1 MFSYD
6 NSIIITAHSIWE
18 RGGGST
24 VRGLVNRI
32 KLIFS
37 NISLKR
43 KILTIVLVSI
53 FLISGVSL
61 AGISVVSDA
70 YLKLLQKTIA
80 NNLSYSA
87 TTISYYLSNIETMSG
102 LMLSDSNI
110 QSNLSDVRH
119 SDNPRIRTEAYK
131 KLSYTVLEY
140 YQQYKPNFISYITLN
155 NPEFITYSNFLGS
168 RKTPEE
174 IERSVLNAAHDGD
187 GRPVW
192 ICDYGN
198 EYGIFMGRLSRNI
211 QSSNL
216 EELGTLLVS
225 IDLDGL
231 MNSLNKEDP
240 LYENPQYYIMTGDT
254 IIYNDNPISAT
265 IHDQRKASAMRSY
278 DIMNV
283 DGHRYFVTEDVIPGI
298 GWTYVCYLSYDPI
311 FKSVSFVRTLSIVM
325 IILSILLAIIFSE
338 SMISFISRHTQGLI
352 RKMEAFSTDENA
364 VIDSDYD
371 YSSRRDEFGLLNR
384 QFDSMAG
391 KIRHLIQV
399 NYVNE
404 LWKKDAQLKAL
415 ETQINPHFLY
425 NTLESVNW
433 RAQVAGNME
442 ISSMIES
449 LGTLLRATL
458 SNSTSHFDLKK
469 ELEIVTAYITIQKY
483 RFEDRLEFSIHCD
496 EALYNA
502 QIPKMCIQ
510 PLVENSINYG
520 LEESTELCSIEITIE
535 HQQESGSLMVLVKN
549 DGSLFEECLL
559 EKLRSQEIRPHGFGI
574 GLINIDERIK
584 LMFGKE
590 YGLTLYND
598 QEWAVARIHMPYI
611 TDQEEIVC

>member
-1 MFSYD
+1 MKLLA
-6 NSIIITAHSIWE
+6 TK
-18 RGGGST
+18 
-24 VRGLVNRI
+24 I
-32 KLIFS
+32 KLLFS
-37 NISLKR
+37 NTSLKR

-61 AGISVVSDA
+61 AGLQIVSNA
-70 YLKLLQKTIA
+70 YLKLLRNTIA

-110 QSNLSDVRH
+110 QNNLADVRH

-131 KLSYTVLEY
+131 NLSYTVLEY

-155 NPEFITYSNFLGS
+155 NPDFITYSNFLGS

-174 IERSVLNAAHDGD
+174 IERTVLDAAQAAD

-192 ICDYGN
+192 ISNYGKDH
-198 EYGIFMGRLSRNI
+198 GIFMGRLIKNI

-225 IDLDGL
+225 LDLEAL
-231 MNSLNKEDP
+231 MDSLNKDNSMYED
-240 LYENPQYYIMTGDT
+240 PQYYILTGDT
-254 IIYNDNPISAT
+254 IIYNDNPVSAS
-265 IHDQRKASAMRSY
+265 IHDQRRKPSRQSY
-278 DIMNV
+278 EIMTI
-283 DGHRYFVTEDVIPGI
+283 DRHKYFVTEETIPGFD
-298 GWTYVCYLSYDPI
+298 WTYVCYVSYDPI
-311 FKSVSFVRTLSIVM
+311 FQSVSFVRTLSICM
-325 IILSILLAIIFSE
+325 IILSILSAIAFSE
-338 SMISFISRHTQGLI
+338 SMISFISCHTRGLI
-352 RKMEAFSTDENA
+352 RKMEVFSTDENA
-364 VIDSDYD
+364 VIESDYD
-371 YSSRRDEFGLLNR
+371 YSCRKDEFGLLNR
-384 QFDSMAG
+384 QFDHMAE
-391 KIRHLIQV
+391 KIRNLIQV

-404 LWKKDAQLKAL
+404 LWKKDAQHNAL

-442 ISSMIES
+442 ISSMVES

-483 RFEDRLEFSIHCD
+483 RFEDRLEYSIHCN
-496 EALYNA
+496 EAWYNA

-520 LEESTELCSIEITIE
+520 LEESTELCTIEITIE
-535 HQQESGSLMVLVKN
+535 HQPESGTLTVLVKN
-549 DGSLFEECLL
+549 DGSLFEDHLL
-559 EKLRSQEIRPHGFGI
+559 EKLRSQEIKPHGFGI
-574 GLINIDERIK
+574 GLININERIK
-584 LMFGKE
+584 LMFGKD
-590 YGLTLYND
+590 YGLTLYNEND
-598 QEWAVARIHMPYI
+598 WAVARIIMPYI
-611 TDQEEIVC
+611 TDQEGILC

>member
-1 MFSYD
+1 MKLLA
-6 NSIIITAHSIWE
+6 TK
-18 RGGGST
+18 
-24 VRGLVNRI
+24 I
-32 KLIFS
+32 KLLFS
-37 NISLKR
+37 NTSLKR

-61 AGISVVSDA
+61 AGLQIVSNA
-70 YLKLLQKTIA
+70 YLKLLRNTIA

-110 QSNLSDVRH
+110 QNNLADVRH

-131 KLSYTVLEY
+131 NLSYTVLEY

-155 NPEFITYSNFLGS
+155 NPDFITYSNFLGS

-174 IERSVLNAAHDGD
+174 IERTVLDAAQAAD

-192 ICDYGN
+192 ISNYGKVH
-198 EYGIFMGRLSRNI
+198 GIFMGRLIKNI

-225 IDLDGL
+225 LDLEAL
-231 MNSLNKEDP
+231 MDSLNKDNSMYED
-240 LYENPQYYIMTGDT
+240 PQYYILTGDT
-254 IIYNDNPISAT
+254 IIYNANPGSAYIHGQRRNPSGQSYEIMT
-265 IHDQRKASAMRSY
+265 IDRHK
-278 DIMNV
+278 
-283 DGHRYFVTEDVIPGI
+283 YFVTEETIPGFD
-298 GWTYVCYLSYDPI
+298 WTYVCYVSYDPI
-311 FKSVSFVRTLSIVM
+311 FQSVSFVRTLSICM
-325 IILSILLAIIFSE
+325 IILSILSAIAFSE
-338 SMISFISRHTQGLI
+338 SMISFISCHTRGLI
-352 RKMEAFSTDENA
+352 RKMEVFSTDENA
-364 VIDSDYD
+364 VIESDYD
-371 YSSRRDEFGLLNR
+371 YSCRKDEFGLLNR
-384 QFDSMAG
+384 QFDHMAE
-391 KIRHLIQV
+391 KIRNLIQV

-442 ISSMIES
+442 ISSMVES

-483 RFEDRLEFSIHCD
+483 RFEDRLEYSIHCN
-496 EALYNA
+496 EAWYNA

-520 LEESTELCSIEITIE
+520 LEESTELCTIEITIE
-535 HQQESGSLMVLVKN
+535 HQPESGTLTVLVKN
-549 DGSLFEECLL
+549 DGSLFEDHLL
-559 EKLRSQEIRPHGFGI
+559 EKLRSQEIKPHGFGI
-574 GLINIDERIK
+574 GLININERIK
-584 LMFGKE
+584 LMFGKD
-590 YGLTLYND
+590 YGLTLYNEND
-598 QEWAVARIHMPYI
+598 WAVA
-611 TDQEEIVC
+611 

>member
-1 MFSYD
+1 MKLLA
-6 NSIIITAHSIWE
+6 TK
-18 RGGGST
+18 
-24 VRGLVNRI
+24 I
-32 KLIFS
+32 KLLFS
-37 NISLKR
+37 NTSLKR

-61 AGISVVSDA
+61 AGLQIVSNA
-70 YLKLLQKTIA
+70 YLKLLRNTIA

-110 QSNLSDVRH
+110 QNNLADVRH

-131 KLSYTVLEY
+131 NLSYTVLEY

-155 NPEFITYSNFLGS
+155 NPDFITYSNFLGS

-174 IERSVLNAAHDGD
+174 IERTVLDAAQAAD

-192 ICDYGN
+192 ISNYGKDH
-198 EYGIFMGRLSRNI
+198 GIFMGRLIKNI

-225 IDLDGL
+225 LDLEAL
-231 MNSLNKEDP
+231 MDSLNKDNSMYED
-240 LYENPQYYIMTGDT
+240 PQYYILTGDT
-254 IIYNDNPISAT
+254 IIYNDNPVSAS
-265 IHDQRKASAMRSY
+265 IHDQRRKPSRQSY
-278 DIMNV
+278 EIMTI
-283 DGHRYFVTEDVIPGI
+283 DRHKYFVTEETIPGFD
-298 GWTYVCYLSYDPI
+298 WTYVCYVSYDPI
-311 FKSVSFVRTLSIVM
+311 FQSVSFVRTLSICM
-325 IILSILLAIIFSE
+325 LILSILSAIAFSE
-338 SMISFISRHTQGLI
+338 SMISFISCHTRGLI
-352 RKMEAFSTDENA
+352 RKMEVFSTDENA
-364 VIDSDYD
+364 VIESDYD
-371 YSSRRDEFGLLNR
+371 YSCRKDEFGLLNR
-384 QFDSMAG
+384 QFDHMAE
-391 KIRHLIQV
+391 KIRNLIQV

-442 ISSMIES
+442 ISSMVES

-483 RFEDRLEFSIHCD
+483 RFEDRLEYSIHCN
-496 EALYNA
+496 EAWYNA

-520 LEESTELCSIEITIE
+520 LEESTELCTIEITIE
-535 HQQESGSLMVLVKN
+535 HQPESGTLTVLVKN
-549 DGSLFEECLL
+549 DGSLFEDHLL
-559 EKLRSQEIRPHGFGI
+559 EKLRSQEIKPHGFGI
-574 GLINIDERIK
+574 GLININERIK
-584 LMFGKE
+584 LMFGKD
-590 YGLTLYND
+590 YGLTLYNEND
-598 QEWAVARIHMPYI
+598 WAVARIIMPYI
-611 TDQEEIVC
+611 TDQEGILC

>member
-1 MFSYD
+1 MKLLA
-6 NSIIITAHSIWE
+6 TK
-18 RGGGST
+18 
-24 VRGLVNRI
+24 I

-37 NISLKR
+37 NTSLKR

-61 AGISVVSDA
+61 AGLQIVSNA
-70 YLKLLQKTIA
+70 YLKLLRNTIA

-110 QSNLSDVRH
+110 QNNLADVRH

-131 KLSYTVLEY
+131 NLSYTVLEY

-155 NPEFITYSNFLGS
+155 NPDFITYSNFLGS

-174 IERSVLNAAHDGD
+174 IERTVLDAAQAAD

-192 ICDYGN
+192 ISNYGKDH
-198 EYGIFMGRLSRNI
+198 GIFMGRLIKNI

-225 IDLDGL
+225 LDLEAL
-231 MNSLNKEDP
+231 MDSLNKDNSMYED
-240 LYENPQYYIMTGDT
+240 PQYYILTGDT
-254 IIYNDNPISAT
+254 IIYNDNPVSAS
-265 IHDQRKASAMRSY
+265 IHDQRRKPSRQSY
-278 DIMNV
+278 EIMTI
-283 DGHRYFVTEDVIPGI
+283 DRHKYFVTEETIPGFD
-298 GWTYVCYLSYDPI
+298 WTYVCYVSYDPI
-311 FKSVSFVRTLSIVM
+311 FQSVSFVRTLSICM
-325 IILSILLAIIFSE
+325 IILSILSAIAFSE
-338 SMISFISRHTQGLI
+338 SMISFISCHTRGLI
-352 RKMEAFSTDENA
+352 RKMEVFSTDENA
-364 VIDSDYD
+364 VIESDYD
-371 YSSRRDEFGLLNR
+371 YSCRKDEFGLLNR
-384 QFDSMAG
+384 QFDHMAE
-391 KIRHLIQV
+391 KIRNLIQV

-442 ISSMIES
+442 ISSMVES

-483 RFEDRLEFSIHCD
+483 RFEDRLEYSIHCN
-496 EALYNA
+496 EAWYNA

-520 LEESTELCSIEITIE
+520 LEESTELCTIEITIE
-535 HQQESGSLMVLVKN
+535 HQPESGTLTVLVKN
-549 DGSLFEECLL
+549 DGSLFEDHLL
-559 EKLRSQEIRPHGFGI
+559 EKLRSQEIKPHGFGI
-574 GLINIDERIK
+574 GLININERIK
-584 LMFGKE
+584 LMFGKD
-590 YGLTLYND
+590 YGLTLYNEND
-598 QEWAVARIHMPYI
+598 WAVARIIMPYI
-611 TDQEEIVC
+611 TDQEGILC

>member
-1 MFSYD
+1 M
-6 NSIIITAHSIWE
+6 NQ
-18 RGGGST
+18 
-24 VRGLVNRI
+24 LVKHI
-32 KLIFS
+32 KLMFS

-43 KILTIVLVSI
+43 KILFIVLFSI
-53 FLISGVSL
+53 FLISSVSL

-155 NPEFITYSNFLGS
+155 NPDYVTYSNYYS
-168 RKTPEE
+168 SWKTPEE
-174 IERSVLNAAHDGD
+174 VERSVLDAAHNAD

-192 ICDYGN
+192 VCDYGK
-198 EYGIFMGRLSRNI
+198 EYGIFMGRLIKNI
-211 QSSNL
+211 QSSSL

-225 IDLDGL
+225 LDLKGL
-231 MNSLNKEDP
+231 MESLNRDDT
-240 LYENPQYYIMTGDT
+240 LYENPQYYIMTGDR
-254 IIYNDNPISAT
+254 IIYNDNPTSSA
-265 IHDQRKASAMRSY
+265 IHTLRKASTGQRY
-278 DIMNV
+278 EIMNV
-283 DGHRYFVTEDVIPGI
+283 NGHKYFVTEDIIPGFD
-298 GWTYVCYLSYDPI
+298 WTYVCYVSYDPI
-311 FKSVSFVRTLSIVM
+311 FKSVSFVRTLSISM
-325 IILSILLAIIFSE
+325 IVLSILLSIVFSE
-338 SMISFISRHTQGLI
+338 SMISFISCHTQGLI
-352 RKMEAFSTDENA
+352 HKMEAFSTDENA
-364 VIDSDYD
+364 VITSDYD
-371 YSSRRDEFGLLNR
+371 YSCRKDEFGLLNR
-384 QFDSMAG
+384 QFDRMAD
-391 KIRHLIQV
+391 KIKKLIQV

-433 RAQVAGNME
+433 RAQVSGNME
-442 ISSMIES
+442 ISAMVES

-483 RFEDRLEFSIHCD
+483 RFEDRLEYSIQCD
-496 EALYNA
+496 ETLYNA
-502 QIPKMCIQ
+502 KIPKMCIQ

-520 LEESTELCSIEITIE
+520 LEESTELCTIKITIE
-535 HQQESGSLMVLVKN
+535 HLKEPDILTVLVKN
-549 DGSLFEECLL
+549 EGSFFEDSLL
-559 EKLRSQEIRPHGFGI
+559 EKLRSQEIKPHGFGI

-590 YGLTLYND
+590 YGLTLYNE
-598 QEWAVARIHMPYI
+598 QEWAIARIDMPYI
-611 TDQEEIVC
+611 TDQEGILC

>member
-1 MFSYD
+1 MKLLA
-6 NSIIITAHSIWE
+6 TK
-18 RGGGST
+18 
-24 VRGLVNRI
+24 I
-32 KLIFS
+32 KLLFS
-37 NISLKR
+37 NTSLKR

-61 AGISVVSDA
+61 AGLQIVSNA
-70 YLKLLQKTIA
+70 YLKLLRNTIA

-110 QSNLSDVRH
+110 QNNLADVRH

-131 KLSYTVLEY
+131 NLSYTVLEY

-155 NPEFITYSNFLGS
+155 NPDFITYSNFLGS

-174 IERSVLNAAHDGD
+174 IERTVLDAAQAAD

-192 ICDYGN
+192 ISNYGKDH
-198 EYGIFMGRLSRNI
+198 GIFMGRLIKNI

-225 IDLDGL
+225 LDLEAL
-231 MNSLNKEDP
+231 MDSLNKDNSMYED
-240 LYENPQYYIMTGDT
+240 PQYYILTGDT
-254 IIYNDNPISAT
+254 IIYNDNPVSAS
-265 IHDQRKASAMRSY
+265 IHDQRRKPSRQSY
-278 DIMNV
+278 EIMTI
-283 DGHRYFVTEDVIPGI
+283 DRHKYFVTEETIPGFD
-298 GWTYVCYLSYDPI
+298 WTYVCYVSYDPI
-311 FKSVSFVRTLSIVM
+311 FQSVSFVRTLSICM
-325 IILSILLAIIFSE
+325 IILSILSAIAFSE
-338 SMISFISRHTQGLI
+338 SMISFISCHTRGLI
-352 RKMEAFSTDENA
+352 RKMEVFSTDENA
-364 VIDSDYD
+364 VIESDYD
-371 YSSRRDEFGLLNR
+371 YSCRKDEFGLLNR
-384 QFDSMAG
+384 QFDHMAE
-391 KIRHLIQV
+391 KIRNLIQV

-415 ETQINPHFLY
+415 ETQINPYFLY

-442 ISSMIES
+442 ISSMVES

-483 RFEDRLEFSIHCD
+483 RFEDRLEYSIHCN
-496 EALYNA
+496 EAWYNA

-520 LEESTELCSIEITIE
+520 LEESTELCTIEITIE
-535 HQQESGSLMVLVKN
+535 HQPESGTLTVLVKN
-549 DGSLFEECLL
+549 DGSLFEDHLL
-559 EKLRSQEIRPHGFGI
+559 EKLRSQEIKPHGFGI
-574 GLINIDERIK
+574 GLININERIK
-584 LMFGKE
+584 LMFGKD
-590 YGLTLYND
+590 YGLTLYNEND
-598 QEWAVARIHMPYI
+598 WAVARIIMPYI
-611 TDQEEIVC
+611 TDQEGILC

>member
-1 MFSYD
+1 MMKLLA
-6 NSIIITAHSIWE
+6 TK
-18 RGGGST
+18 
-24 VRGLVNRI
+24 I
-32 KLIFS
+32 KLLFS
-37 NISLKR
+37 NTSLKR

-61 AGISVVSDA
+61 AGLQIVSNA
-70 YLKLLQKTIA
+70 YLKLLRNTIA

-110 QSNLSDVRH
+110 QNNLADVRH

-131 KLSYTVLEY
+131 NLSYTVLEY

-155 NPEFITYSNFLGS
+155 NPDFITYSNFLGS

-174 IERSVLNAAHDGD
+174 IERTVLDAAQAAD

-192 ICDYGN
+192 ISNYGKDH
-198 EYGIFMGRLSRNI
+198 GIFMGRLIKNI

-225 IDLDGL
+225 LDLEAL
-231 MNSLNKEDP
+231 MDSLNKDNSMYED
-240 LYENPQYYIMTGDT
+240 PQYYILTGDT
-254 IIYNDNPISAT
+254 IIYNDNPVSAS
-265 IHDQRKASAMRSY
+265 IHDQRRKPSRQSY
-278 DIMNV
+278 EIMTI
-283 DGHRYFVTEDVIPGI
+283 DRHKYFVTEETIPGFD
-298 GWTYVCYLSYDPI
+298 WTYVCYVSYDPI
-311 FKSVSFVRTLSIVM
+311 FQSVSFVRTLSICM
-325 IILSILLAIIFSE
+325 IILSILSAIAFSE
-338 SMISFISRHTQGLI
+338 SMISFISCHTRGLI
-352 RKMEAFSTDENA
+352 RKMEVFSTDENA
-364 VIDSDYD
+364 VIESDYD
-371 YSSRRDEFGLLNR
+371 YSCRKDEFGLLNR
-384 QFDSMAG
+384 QFDHMAE
-391 KIRHLIQV
+391 KIRNLIQV

-442 ISSMIES
+442 ISSMVES

-469 ELEIVTAYITIQKY
+469 ELGIVTAYITIQKY
-483 RFEDRLEFSIHCD
+483 RFEDRLEYSIHCN
-496 EALYNA
+496 EAWYNA

-520 LEESTELCSIEITIE
+520 LEESTELCTIEITIE
-535 HQQESGSLMVLVKN
+535 HQPESGTLTVLVKN
-549 DGSLFEECLL
+549 DGSLFEDHLL
-559 EKLRSQEIRPHGFGI
+559 EKLRSQEIKPHGFGI
-574 GLINIDERIK
+574 GLININERIK
-584 LMFGKE
+584 LMFGKD
-590 YGLTLYND
+590 YGLTLYNEND
-598 QEWAVARIHMPYI
+598 WAVARIIMPYI
-611 TDQEEIVC
+611 TDQEGILC

>member
-1 MFSYD
+1 MKLLA
-6 NSIIITAHSIWE
+6 TK
-18 RGGGST
+18 
-24 VRGLVNRI
+24 I
-32 KLIFS
+32 KLLFS
-37 NISLKR
+37 NTSLKR

-61 AGISVVSDA
+61 AGLQIVSNA
-70 YLKLLQKTIA
+70 YLKLLRNTIA

-110 QSNLSDVRH
+110 QNNLADVRH

-131 KLSYTVLEY
+131 NLSYTVLEY

-155 NPEFITYSNFLGS
+155 NPDFITYSNFLGS

-174 IERSVLNAAHDGD
+174 IERTVLDAAQAAD

-192 ICDYGN
+192 ISNYGKDH
-198 EYGIFMGRLSRNI
+198 GIFMGRLIKNI

-225 IDLDGL
+225 LDLEAL
-231 MNSLNKEDP
+231 MDSLNKDNSMYED
-240 LYENPQYYIMTGDT
+240 PQYYILTGDT
-254 IIYNDNPISAT
+254 IIYNDNPVSAS
-265 IHDQRKASAMRSY
+265 IHDQRRKPSRQSY
-278 DIMNV
+278 EIMTI
-283 DGHRYFVTEDVIPGI
+283 DRHKYFVTEETIPGFD
-298 GWTYVCYLSYDPI
+298 WTYVCYVSYDPI
-311 FKSVSFVRTLSIVM
+311 FQSVSFVRTLSICM
-325 IILSILLAIIFSE
+325 IILSILSAIAFSE
-338 SMISFISRHTQGLI
+338 SMISFISCHTRGLI
-352 RKMEAFSTDENA
+352 RKMEVFSTDENA
-364 VIDSDYD
+364 VIESDYD
-371 YSSRRDEFGLLNR
+371 YSCRKDEFGLLNR
-384 QFDSMAG
+384 QFDHMAE
-391 KIRHLIQV
+391 KIRNLIQV

-442 ISSMIES
+442 ISSMVES

-469 ELEIVTAYITIQKY
+469 ELGIVTAYITIQKY
-483 RFEDRLEFSIHCD
+483 RFEDRLEYSIHCN
-496 EALYNA
+496 EAWYNA

-520 LEESTELCSIEITIE
+520 LEESTELCTIEITIE
-535 HQQESGSLMVLVKN
+535 HQPESGTLTVLVKN
-549 DGSLFEECLL
+549 DGSLFEDHLL
-559 EKLRSQEIRPHGFGI
+559 EKLRSQEIKPHGFGI
-574 GLINIDERIK
+574 GLININERIK
-584 LMFGKE
+584 LMFGKD
-590 YGLTLYND
+590 YGLTLYNEND
-598 QEWAVARIHMPYI
+598 WAVARIIMPYI
-611 TDQEEIVC
+611 TDQEGILC

>member
-1 MFSYD
+1 MKLLA
-6 NSIIITAHSIWE
+6 TK
-18 RGGGST
+18 
-24 VRGLVNRI
+24 I
-32 KLIFS
+32 KLLFS
-37 NISLKR
+37 NTSLKR

-61 AGISVVSDA
+61 AGLQIVSNA
-70 YLKLLQKTIA
+70 YLKLLRNTIA

-110 QSNLSDVRH
+110 QNNLADVRH

-131 KLSYTVLEY
+131 NLSYTVLEY

-155 NPEFITYSNFLGS
+155 NPDFITYSNFLGS

-174 IERSVLNAAHDGD
+174 IERTVLDAAQAAD

-192 ICDYGN
+192 ISNYGKDH
-198 EYGIFMGRLSRNI
+198 GIFMGRLIKNI

-225 IDLDGL
+225 LDLEAL
-231 MNSLNKEDP
+231 MDSLNKDNSMYED
-240 LYENPQYYIMTGDT
+240 PQYYILTGDT
-254 IIYNDNPISAT
+254 IIYNDNPVSAS
-265 IHDQRKASAMRSY
+265 IHDQRRKPSRQSY
-278 DIMNV
+278 EIMTI
-283 DGHRYFVTEDVIPGI
+283 DRHKYFVTEETIPGFD
-298 GWTYVCYLSYDPI
+298 WTYVCYVSYDPI
-311 FKSVSFVRTLSIVM
+311 FQSVSFVRTLSICM
-325 IILSILLAIIFSE
+325 IILSILSAIAFSE
-338 SMISFISRHTQGLI
+338 SMISFISCHTRGLI
-352 RKMEAFSTDENA
+352 RKMEVFSTDENA
-364 VIDSDYD
+364 VIESDYD
-371 YSSRRDEFGLLNR
+371 YSCRKDEFGLLNR
-384 QFDSMAG
+384 QFDHMAE
-391 KIRHLIQV
+391 KIRNLIQV

-442 ISSMIES
+442 ISSMVES

-483 RFEDRLEFSIHCD
+483 RFEDRLEYSIHCN
-496 EALYNA
+496 EAWYNA

-520 LEESTELCSIEITIE
+520 LEESTELCTIEITIE
-535 HQQESGSLMVLVKN
+535 HQPESGTLTVWVKN
-549 DGSLFEECLL
+549 DGSLFEDHLL
-559 EKLRSQEIRPHGFGI
+559 EKLRSQEIKPHGFGI
-574 GLINIDERIK
+574 GLININERIK
-584 LMFGKE
+584 LMFGKD
-590 YGLTLYND
+590 YGLTLYNEND
-598 QEWAVARIHMPYI
+598 WAVARIIMPYI
-611 TDQEEIVC
+611 TDQEGILC

>member
-1 MFSYD
+1 MKLLA
-6 NSIIITAHSIWE
+6 TK
-18 RGGGST
+18 
-24 VRGLVNRI
+24 I
-32 KLIFS
+32 KLLFS
-37 NISLKR
+37 NTSLKR

-61 AGISVVSDA
+61 AGLQIVSNA
-70 YLKLLQKTIA
+70 YLKLLRNTIA

-110 QSNLSDVRH
+110 QNNLADVRH

-131 KLSYTVLEY
+131 NLSYTVLEY

-155 NPEFITYSNFLGS
+155 NPDFITYSNFLGS

-174 IERSVLNAAHDGD
+174 IERTVLDAAQAAD

-192 ICDYGN
+192 ISNYGKDH
-198 EYGIFMGRLSRNI
+198 GIFMGRLIKNI

-225 IDLDGL
+225 LDLEAL
-231 MNSLNKEDP
+231 MDSLNKDNSMYED
-240 LYENPQYYIMTGDT
+240 PQYYILTGDT
-254 IIYNDNPISAT
+254 IIYNDNPVSAS
-265 IHDQRKASAMRSY
+265 IHDQRRKPSRQSY
-278 DIMNV
+278 EIMTI
-283 DGHRYFVTEDVIPGI
+283 DRHKYFVTEETIPGFD
-298 GWTYVCYLSYDPI
+298 WTYVCYVSYDPI
-311 FKSVSFVRTLSIVM
+311 FQSVSFVRTLSICM
-325 IILSILLAIIFSE
+325 IILSILSAIAFSE
-338 SMISFISRHTQGLI
+338 SMISFISCHTRGLI
-352 RKMEAFSTDENA
+352 RKMEVFSTDENA
-364 VIDSDYD
+364 VIESDYD
-371 YSSRRDEFGLLNR
+371 YSCRKDEFGLLNR
-384 QFDSMAG
+384 QFDHMAE
-391 KIRHLIQV
+391 KIRNLIQV

-442 ISSMIES
+442 ISSMVES

-483 RFEDRLEFSIHCD
+483 RFEDRLEYSIHCN
-496 EALYNA
+496 EAWYNA

-520 LEESTELCSIEITIE
+520 LESTELCTIEITIE
-535 HQQESGSLMVLVKN
+535 HQPESGTLTVLVKN
-549 DGSLFEECLL
+549 DGSLFEDHLL
-559 EKLRSQEIRPHGFGI
+559 EKLRSQEIKPHGFGI
-574 GLINIDERIK
+574 GLININERIK
-584 LMFGKE
+584 LMFGKD
-590 YGLTLYND
+590 YGLTLYNEND
-598 QEWAVARIHMPYI
+598 WAVARIIMPYI
-611 TDQEEIVC
+611 TDQEGILC

>member
-1 MFSYD
+1 MKLLA
-6 NSIIITAHSIWE
+6 TK
-18 RGGGST
+18 
-24 VRGLVNRI
+24 I
-32 KLIFS
+32 KLLFS
-37 NISLKR
+37 NTSLKR

-61 AGISVVSDA
+61 AGLQIVSNA
-70 YLKLLQKTIA
+70 YLKLLRNTIA

-110 QSNLSDVRH
+110 QNNLADVRH

-131 KLSYTVLEY
+131 NLSYTVLEY

-155 NPEFITYSNFLGS
+155 NPDFITYSNFLGS

-174 IERSVLNAAHDGD
+174 IERTVLDAAQAAD

-192 ICDYGN
+192 ISNYGKDH
-198 EYGIFMGRLSRNI
+198 GIFMGRLIKNI

-225 IDLDGL
+225 LDLEAL
-231 MNSLNKEDP
+231 MDSLNKDNSMYED
-240 LYENPQYYIMTGDT
+240 PQYYILTGDT
-254 IIYNDNPISAT
+254 IIYNDNPVSAS
-265 IHDQRKASAMRSY
+265 IHDQRRKPSRQSY
-278 DIMNV
+278 EIMTI
-283 DGHRYFVTEDVIPGI
+283 DRHKYFVTEETIPGFD
-298 GWTYVCYLSYDPI
+298 WTYVCYVSYDPI
-311 FKSVSFVRTLSIVM
+311 FQSVSFVRTLSICM
-325 IILSILLAIIFSE
+325 IILSILSAIAFSE
-338 SMISFISRHTQGLI
+338 SMISFISCHTRGLI
-352 RKMEAFSTDENA
+352 RKMEVFSTDENA
-364 VIDSDYD
+364 VIESDYD
-371 YSSRRDEFGLLNR
+371 YSCRKDEFGLLNR
-384 QFDSMAG
+384 QFDHMAE
-391 KIRHLIQV
+391 KIRNLIQV

-442 ISSMIES
+442 ISSMVES

-483 RFEDRLEFSIHCD
+483 RFEDRLEYSIHCN
-496 EALYNA
+496 EAWYNA

-520 LEESTELCSIEITIE
+520 LEESTELCTIEITIE
-535 HQQESGSLMVLVKN
+535 HQPESGTLTVLVKN
-549 DGSLFEECLL
+549 DGSLFEDHLL
-559 EKLRSQEIRPHGFGI
+559 EKLRSQEIKPHGFGI
-574 GLINIDERIK
+574 GLININERIK
-584 LMFGKE
+584 LMFGKD
-590 YGLTLYND
+590 YGLTLYNEND
-598 QEWAVARIHMPYI
+598 WAVARIIMPYI
-611 TDQEEIVC
+611 TDQEGILC

>member
-1 MFSYD
+1 MKLLA
-6 NSIIITAHSIWE
+6 TK
-18 RGGGST
+18 
-24 VRGLVNRI
+24 I
-32 KLIFS
+32 KLLFS
-37 NISLKR
+37 NTSLKR

-61 AGISVVSDA
+61 AGLQIVSNA
-70 YLKLLQKTIA
+70 YLKLLRNTIA

-110 QSNLSDVRH
+110 QNNLADVRH

-131 KLSYTVLEY
+131 NLSYTVLEY

-155 NPEFITYSNFLGS
+155 NPDFITYSNFLGS

-174 IERSVLNAAHDGD
+174 IERTVLDAAQAAD

-192 ICDYGN
+192 ISNYGKDH
-198 EYGIFMGRLSRNI
+198 GIFMGRLIKNI

-225 IDLDGL
+225 LDLEAL
-231 MNSLNKEDP
+231 MDSLNKDNSMYED
-240 LYENPQYYIMTGDT
+240 PQYYILTGDT
-254 IIYNDNPISAT
+254 IIYNDNPVSAS
-265 IHDQRKASAMRSY
+265 IHDQRRKPSRQSY
-278 DIMNV
+278 EIMTI
-283 DGHRYFVTEDVIPGI
+283 DRHKYFVTEETIPGFD
-298 GWTYVCYLSYDPI
+298 WTYVCYVSYDPI
-311 FKSVSFVRTLSIVM
+311 FQSVSFVRTLSICM
-325 IILSILLAIIFSE
+325 IILSILSAIAFSE
-338 SMISFISRHTQGLI
+338 SMISFISCHTRGLI
-352 RKMEAFSTDENA
+352 RKMEVFSTDENA
-364 VIDSDYD
+364 VIESDYD
-371 YSSRRDEFGLLNR
+371 YSCRKDEFGLLNR
-384 QFDSMAG
+384 QFDHMAE
-391 KIRHLIQV
+391 KIRNLIQV

-442 ISSMIES
+442 ISSMVES

-483 RFEDRLEFSIHCD
+483 RFEDRLEYSIHCN
-496 EALYNA
+496 EAWYNA

-510 PLVENSINYG
+510 PLEENSINYG
-520 LEESTELCSIEITIE
+520 LEESTELCTIEITIE
-535 HQQESGSLMVLVKN
+535 HQPESGTLTVLVKN
-549 DGSLFEECLL
+549 DGSLFEDHLL
-559 EKLRSQEIRPHGFGI
+559 EKLRSQEIKPHGFGI
-574 GLINIDERIK
+574 GLININERIK
-584 LMFGKE
+584 LMFGKD
-590 YGLTLYND
+590 YGLTLYNEND
-598 QEWAVARIHMPYI
+598 WAVARIIMPYI
-611 TDQEEIVC
+611 TDQEGILC

>member
-1 MFSYD
+1 MKLLA
-6 NSIIITAHSIWE
+6 TK
-18 RGGGST
+18 
-24 VRGLVNRI
+24 I
-32 KLIFS
+32 KLLFS
-37 NISLKR
+37 NTSLKR

-61 AGISVVSDA
+61 AGLQIVSNA
-70 YLKLLQKTIA
+70 YLKLLRNTIA

-110 QSNLSDVRH
+110 QNNLADVRH

-131 KLSYTVLEY
+131 NLSYTVLEY

-155 NPEFITYSNFLGS
+155 NPDFITYSNFLGS

-174 IERSVLNAAHDGD
+174 IERTVLDAAQAAD

-192 ICDYGN
+192 ISNYGKDH
-198 EYGIFMGRLSRNI
+198 GIFMGRLIKNI

-225 IDLDGL
+225 LDLEAL
-231 MNSLNKEDP
+231 MDSLNKDNSMYED
-240 LYENPQYYIMTGDT
+240 PQYYILTGDT
-254 IIYNDNPISAT
+254 IIYNDNPVSAS
-265 IHDQRKASAMRSY
+265 IHDQRRKPSRQSY
-278 DIMNV
+278 EIMTI
-283 DGHRYFVTEDVIPGI
+283 DRHKYFVTEETIPGFD
-298 GWTYVCYLSYDPI
+298 WTYVCYVSYDPI
-311 FKSVSFVRTLSIVM
+311 FQSVSFVRTLSICM
-325 IILSILLAIIFSE
+325 IILSILSAIAFSE
-338 SMISFISRHTQGLI
+338 SMISFISCHTRGLI
-352 RKMEAFSTDENA
+352 RKMEVFSTDENA
-364 VIDSDYD
+364 VIESDYD
-371 YSSRRDEFGLLNR
+371 YSCRKDEFGLLNR
-384 QFDSMAG
+384 QFDHMAE
-391 KIRHLIQV
+391 KIRNLIQV

-442 ISSMIES
+442 ISSMVES

-469 ELEIVTAYITIQKY
+469 ELGIVTAYITIQKY
-483 RFEDRLEFSIHCD
+483 RFEDRLEYSIHCK
-496 EALYNA
+496 EAWYNA

-520 LEESTELCSIEITIE
+520 LEESTELCTIEITIE
-535 HQQESGSLMVLVKN
+535 HQPESGTLTVLVKN
-549 DGSLFEECLL
+549 DGSLFEDHLL
-559 EKLRSQEIRPHGFGI
+559 EKLRSQEIKPHGFGI
-574 GLINIDERIK
+574 GLININERIK
-584 LMFGKE
+584 LMFGKD
-590 YGLTLYND
+590 YGLTLYNEND
-598 QEWAVARIHMPYI
+598 WAVARIIMPYI
-611 TDQEEIVC
+611 TDQEGILC

>member
-1 MFSYD
+1 MKLLA
-6 NSIIITAHSIWE
+6 TK
-18 RGGGST
+18 
-24 VRGLVNRI
+24 I
-32 KLIFS
+32 KLLFS
-37 NISLKR
+37 NTSLKR

-61 AGISVVSDA
+61 AGLQIVSNA
-70 YLKLLQKTIA
+70 YLKLLRNTIA

-110 QSNLSDVRH
+110 QNNLADVRH

-131 KLSYTVLEY
+131 NLSYTVLEY

-155 NPEFITYSNFLGS
+155 NPDFITYSNFLGS

-174 IERSVLNAAHDGD
+174 IERTVLDAAQAAD

-192 ICDYGN
+192 ISNYGKDH
-198 EYGIFMGRLSRNI
+198 GIFMGRLIKNI

-225 IDLDGL
+225 LDLEAL
-231 MNSLNKEDP
+231 MDSLNKDNSMYED
-240 LYENPQYYIMTGDT
+240 PQYYILTGDT
-254 IIYNDNPISAT
+254 IIYNDNPVSAS
-265 IHDQRKASAMRSY
+265 IHDQRRKPSRQSY
-278 DIMNV
+278 EIMTI
-283 DGHRYFVTEDVIPGI
+283 DRHKYFVTEETIPGFD
-298 GWTYVCYLSYDPI
+298 WTYVCYVSYDPI
-311 FKSVSFVRTLSIVM
+311 FQSVSFVRTLSICM
-325 IILSILLAIIFSE
+325 IILSILSAIAFSE
-338 SMISFISRHTQGLI
+338 SMISFISCHTRGLI
-352 RKMEAFSTDENA
+352 RKMEVFSTDENA
-364 VIDSDYD
+364 VIESDYD
-371 YSSRRDEFGLLNR
+371 YSCRKDEFGLLNR
-384 QFDSMAG
+384 QFDHMAE
-391 KIRHLIQV
+391 KIRNLIQV

-404 LWKKDAQLKAL
+404 LWKKDARLKAL

-442 ISSMIES
+442 ISSMVES

-483 RFEDRLEFSIHCD
+483 RFEDRLEYSIHCN
-496 EALYNA
+496 EAWYNA

-520 LEESTELCSIEITIE
+520 LEESTELCTIEITIE
-535 HQQESGSLMVLVKN
+535 HQPESGTLTVLVKN
-549 DGSLFEECLL
+549 DGSLFEDHLL
-559 EKLRSQEIRPHGFGI
+559 EKLRSQEIKPHGFGI
-574 GLINIDERIK
+574 GLININERIK
-584 LMFGKE
+584 LMFGKD
-590 YGLTLYND
+590 YGLTLYNEND
-598 QEWAVARIHMPYI
+598 WAVARIIMPYI
-611 TDQEEIVC
+611 TDQEGILC

>member
-1 MFSYD
+1 MKLLA
-6 NSIIITAHSIWE
+6 TK
-18 RGGGST
+18 
-24 VRGLVNRI
+24 I
-32 KLIFS
+32 KLLFS
-37 NISLKR
+37 NTSLKR

-61 AGISVVSDA
+61 AGLQIVSNA
-70 YLKLLQKTIA
+70 YLKLLRNTIA

-110 QSNLSDVRH
+110 QNNLADVRH

-131 KLSYTVLEY
+131 NLSYTVLEY

-155 NPEFITYSNFLGS
+155 NPDFITYSNFLGS

-174 IERSVLNAAHDGD
+174 IERTVLDAAQAAD

-192 ICDYGN
+192 ISNYGKDH
-198 EYGIFMGRLSRNI
+198 GIFMGRLIKNI

-225 IDLDGL
+225 LDLEAL
-231 MNSLNKEDP
+231 MDSLNKDNSMYED
-240 LYENPQYYIMTGDT
+240 PQYYILTGDT
-254 IIYNDNPISAT
+254 IIYNDNPVSAS
-265 IHDQRKASAMRSY
+265 IHDQRRKPSGQSY
-278 DIMNV
+278 EIMTI
-283 DGHRYFVTEDVIPGI
+283 DRHKYFVTEETIPGFD
-298 GWTYVCYLSYDPI
+298 WTYVCYVSYDPI
-311 FKSVSFVRTLSIVM
+311 FQSVSFVRTLSICM
-325 IILSILLAIIFSE
+325 IILSILSAIAFSE
-338 SMISFISRHTQGLI
+338 SMISFISCHTRGLI
-352 RKMEAFSTDENA
+352 RKMEVFSTDENA
-364 VIDSDYD
+364 VIESDYD
-371 YSSRRDEFGLLNR
+371 YSCRKDEFGLLNR
-384 QFDSMAG
+384 QFDHMAE
-391 KIRHLIQV
+391 KIRNLIQV

-442 ISSMIES
+442 ISSMVES

-483 RFEDRLEFSIHCD
+483 RFEDRLEYSIHCNK
-496 EALYNA
+496 AWYNA

-520 LEESTELCSIEITIE
+520 LEESTELCTIEITIE
-535 HQQESGSLMVLVKN
+535 HQPESGTLTVLVKN
-549 DGSLFEECLL
+549 DGSLFEDHLL
-559 EKLRSQEIRPHGFGI
+559 EKLRSQEIKPHGFGI
-574 GLINIDERIK
+574 GLININERIK
-584 LMFGKE
+584 LMFGKD
-590 YGLTLYND
+590 YGLTLYNEND
-598 QEWAVARIHMPYI
+598 WAVARIIMPYI
-611 TDQEEIVC
+611 TDQEGILC

>member
-1 MFSYD
+1 MKLLA
-6 NSIIITAHSIWE
+6 TK
-18 RGGGST
+18 
-24 VRGLVNRI
+24 I
-32 KLIFS
+32 KLLFS
-37 NISLKR
+37 NTSLKR

-61 AGISVVSDA
+61 AGLQIVSNA
-70 YLKLLQKTIA
+70 YLKLLRNTIA

-110 QSNLSDVRH
+110 QNNLADVRH

-131 KLSYTVLEY
+131 NLSYTVLEY

-155 NPEFITYSNFLGS
+155 NPDFITYSNFLGS

-174 IERSVLNAAHDGD
+174 IERTVLDAAQAAD

-192 ICDYGN
+192 ISNYGKDH
-198 EYGIFMGRLSRNI
+198 GIFMGRLIKNI

-225 IDLDGL
+225 LDLEAL
-231 MNSLNKEDP
+231 MDSLNKDNSMYED
-240 LYENPQYYIMTGDT
+240 PQYYILTGDT
-254 IIYNDNPISAT
+254 IIYNDNPVSAS
-265 IHDQRKASAMRSY
+265 IHDQRRKPSRQSY
-278 DIMNV
+278 EIITIDR
-283 DGHRYFVTEDVIPGI
+283 HKYFVTEETIPGFD
-298 GWTYVCYLSYDPI
+298 WTYVCYVSYDPI
-311 FKSVSFVRTLSIVM
+311 FQSVSFVRTLSICM
-325 IILSILLAIIFSE
+325 IILSILSAIAFSE
-338 SMISFISRHTQGLI
+338 SMISFISCHTRGLI
-352 RKMEAFSTDENA
+352 RKMEVFSTDENA
-364 VIDSDYD
+364 VIESDYD
-371 YSSRRDEFGLLNR
+371 YSCRKDEFGLLNR
-384 QFDSMAG
+384 QFDHMAE
-391 KIRHLIQV
+391 KIRNLIQV

-442 ISSMIES
+442 ISSMVES

-483 RFEDRLEFSIHCD
+483 RFEDRLEYSIHCN
-496 EALYNA
+496 EAWYNA

-520 LEESTELCSIEITIE
+520 LEESTELCTIEITIE
-535 HQQESGSLMVLVKN
+535 HQPESGTLTVLVKN
-549 DGSLFEECLL
+549 DGSLFEDHLL
-559 EKLRSQEIRPHGFGI
+559 EKLRSQEIKPHGFGI
-574 GLINIDERIK
+574 GLININERIK
-584 LMFGKE
+584 LMFGKD
-590 YGLTLYND
+590 YGLTLYNEND
-598 QEWAVARIHMPYI
+598 WAVARIIMPYI
-611 TDQEEIVC
+611 TDQEGILC

>member
-1 MFSYD
+1 MKLLA
-6 NSIIITAHSIWE
+6 TK
-18 RGGGST
+18 
-24 VRGLVNRI
+24 I
-32 KLIFS
+32 KLLFS
-37 NISLKR
+37 NTSLKR

-61 AGISVVSDA
+61 AGLQIVSNA
-70 YLKLLQKTIA
+70 YLKLLRNTIA

-110 QSNLSDVRH
+110 QNNLADVRH

-131 KLSYTVLEY
+131 NLSYTVLEY

-155 NPEFITYSNFLGS
+155 NPDFITYSNFLGS

-174 IERSVLNAAHDGD
+174 IERTVLDAAQAAD

-192 ICDYGN
+192 ISNYGKDH
-198 EYGIFMGRLSRNI
+198 GIFMGRLIKNI

-225 IDLDGL
+225 LDLEAL
-231 MNSLNKEDP
+231 MDSLNKDNSMYED
-240 LYENPQYYIMTGDT
+240 PQYYILTGDT
-254 IIYNDNPISAT
+254 IIYNDNPVSAS
-265 IHDQRKASAMRSY
+265 IHDQRRKPSRQSY
-278 DIMNV
+278 EIMTI
-283 DGHRYFVTEDVIPGI
+283 DRHKYFVTEETIPGFD
-298 GWTYVCYLSYDPI
+298 WTYVCYVSYDPI
-311 FKSVSFVRTLSIVM
+311 FQSVSFVRTLSICM
-325 IILSILLAIIFSE
+325 IILSILSAIAFSE
-338 SMISFISRHTQGLI
+338 SMISFISCHTRGLI
-352 RKMEAFSTDENA
+352 RKMEVFSTDENA
-364 VIDSDYD
+364 VIESDYD
-371 YSSRRDEFGLLNR
+371 YSCRKDEFGLLNR
-384 QFDSMAG
+384 QFDHMAE
-391 KIRHLIQV
+391 KIRNLIQV

-442 ISSMIES
+442 ISSMVES
-449 LGTLLRATL
+449 SGTLLRATL

-483 RFEDRLEFSIHCD
+483 RFEDRLEYSIHCN
-496 EALYNA
+496 EAWYNA

-520 LEESTELCSIEITIE
+520 LEESTELCTIEITIE
-535 HQQESGSLMVLVKN
+535 HQPESGTLTVLVKN
-549 DGSLFEECLL
+549 DGSLFEDHLL
-559 EKLRSQEIRPHGFGI
+559 EKLRSQEIKPHGFGI
-574 GLINIDERIK
+574 GLININERIK
-584 LMFGKE
+584 LMFGKD
-590 YGLTLYND
+590 YGLTLYNEND
-598 QEWAVARIHMPYI
+598 WAVARIIMPYI
-611 TDQEEIVC
+611 TDQEGILC

>member
-1 MFSYD
+1 MKLLA
-6 NSIIITAHSIWE
+6 TK
-18 RGGGST
+18 
-24 VRGLVNRI
+24 I
-32 KLIFS
+32 KLLFS
-37 NISLKR
+37 NTSLKR

-61 AGISVVSDA
+61 AGLQIVSNA
-70 YLKLLQKTIA
+70 YLKLLRNTIA

-110 QSNLSDVRH
+110 QNNLADVRH

-131 KLSYTVLEY
+131 NLSYTVLEY

-155 NPEFITYSNFLGS
+155 NPDFITYSNFLGS

-174 IERSVLNAAHDGD
+174 IERTVLDAAQAAD

-192 ICDYGN
+192 ISNYGKDH
-198 EYGIFMGRLSRNI
+198 GIFMGRLIKNI

-225 IDLDGL
+225 LDLEAL
-231 MNSLNKEDP
+231 MDSLNKDNSMYED
-240 LYENPQYYIMTGDT
+240 PQYYILTGDT
-254 IIYNDNPISAT
+254 IIYNDNPVSAS
-265 IHDQRKASAMRSY
+265 IHDQRRKPSRQSY
-278 DIMNV
+278 EIMTI
-283 DGHRYFVTEDVIPGI
+283 DRHKYFVTEETIPGFD
-298 GWTYVCYLSYDPI
+298 WTYVCYVSYDPI
-311 FKSVSFVRTLSIVM
+311 FQSVSFVRTLSICM
-325 IILSILLAIIFSE
+325 IILSILSAIAFSE
-338 SMISFISRHTQGLI
+338 SMISFISCHTRGLI
-352 RKMEAFSTDENA
+352 RKMEVFSTDENA
-364 VIDSDYD
+364 VIESDYD
-371 YSSRRDEFGLLNR
+371 YSCRKDEFGLLNR
-384 QFDSMAG
+384 QFDHMAE
-391 KIRHLIQV
+391 KIRNLIQV

-442 ISSMIES
+442 ISSMVES

-469 ELEIVTAYITIQKY
+469 ELGIVTAYITIQKY
-483 RFEDRLEFSIHCD
+483 RFEDRLEYSIHCN
-496 EALYNA
+496 EAWYNA

-520 LEESTELCSIEITIE
+520 LEESTELCTIEITIE
-535 HQQESGSLMVLVKN
+535 HQPESGALTVLVKN
-549 DGSLFEECLL
+549 DGSLFEDHLL
-559 EKLRSQEIRPHGFGI
+559 EKLRSQEIKPHGFGI
-574 GLINIDERIK
+574 GLININERIK
-584 LMFGKE
+584 LMFGKD
-590 YGLTLYND
+590 YGLTLYNEND
-598 QEWAVARIHMPYI
+598 WAVARIIMPYI
-611 TDQEEIVC
+611 TDQEGILC